1 MMLSISIK
9 PVLREISLLCYV
21 KFEIILNC
29 LLTVAK
35 VTRFFLRTEI
45 SLDDINVN
53 FIFSFNCCKGN
64 TIFTEKNFLDNSML
78 TLKLFFL
85 LTVVKVLTR

>member
-21 KFEIILNC
+21 KFEIILNP

-35 VTRFFLRTEI
+35 VTRFFLRTEV
-45 SLDDINVN
+45 SLDLINVN
-53 FIFSFNCCKGN
+53 FIFSFYCCKGN
-64 TIFTEKNFLDNSML
+64 TIFTELNFP
-78 TLKLFFL
+78 
-85 LTVVKVLTR
+85 